1 MKQLVLAASVG
12 ISLIAAGEA
21 RADRFY
27 DCEATFFTQSGGPVQ
42 GQLWI
47 SETGRNDTSQ
57 FRRAEG
63 RLEFTELGPVRW
75 NGGEVQ
81 LTLGGAPALGHAEAF
96 GGTVAFSGVF
106 GTQRDGLWWAD
117 CQSRSAPPVWARDG
131 ETVSGAEQELRALQ
145 GLDMDTGRI
154 LTAAGSD
161 EVDIYLGMF
170 MGRTPVIGAGPQARI
185 MLSSTPPGF
194 SELDPTTADCSAV
207 RNERPGGGIPFVSI
221 ERGAIIC
228 VLTNDRYLGA
238 LRVTSANGGDNPH
251 LRFSFERWGVVR

>member
-1 MKQLVLAASVG
+1 MKQLVLAASVV
-12 ISLIAAGEA
+12 ICLTAAGQA
-21 RADRFY
+21 RADRYY

-42 GQLWI
+42 GRLWI
-47 SETGRNDTSQ
+47 SDVGRSDASQ

-63 RLEFTELGPVRW
+63 RLEFTELAPARW
-75 NGGEVQ
+75 QEGEVR
-81 LTLGGAPALGHAEAF
+81 LDLAGGPAVGHAEAL
-96 GGTVAFSGVF
+96 GAGVAFSGVY

-117 CQSRSAPPVWARDG
+117 CQSRATPPAWARDG
-131 ETVSGAEQELRALQ
+131 ETVSGVEQELRALQ
-145 GLDMDTGRI
+145 GLNMDTGRI
-154 LTAAGSD
+154 LAASGSD
-161 EVDIYLGMF
+161 DVDIFLGMF
-170 MGRTPVIGAGPQARI
+170 MGRSPVIAAGPQARI

-194 SELDPTTADCSAV
+194 SELDPGTADCSGV

-238 LRVTSANGGDNPH
+238 LRVTSADGGDDPH